1 MMIYIMIYIINI
13 NVSLYKIIYNKLN
26 LEMIKLEM
34 IFTSRDEKSKV

>member
-13 NVSLYKIIYNKLN
+13 SVSLYKIIHNKLN

-34 IFTSRDEKSKV
+34 IFTSRDEKSKA